1 MAYTLTNPGVELL
14 PGEETRIQQLAMCK
28 TTDSKF
34 NEDRRSVY
42 WNDGPT
48 NMGVTPRVSDRQKQL
63 ALPKLP
69 HSRYQGDRP
78 SPIWRVSPCA
88 MRHNLTPRSQSLA
101 CPKLPHINWRKDKP
115 VQTVMTRGALNA
127 IPTGRVLQLSHAKE
141 ADRRY
146 VNPSISLE
154 NLGALGTICI
164 GTDKGDEGPGWVDR
178 LSNAKPTPKG
188 YKSDR
193 PVKWTICRAT
203 LTASAGDRIDELSKI
218 RRVGKRNTRWYN
230 FNEVNEVEDPYAVSG
245 PAKKASASARVN
257 ELSMP
262 IPRKMRQKKGGA

>member
-1 MAYTLTNPGVELL
+1 MAYTLSNPGVQLL

-28 TTDSKF
+28 ITDSKF

-42 WNDGPT
+42 WTDGPMDMEVHRKIT
-48 NMGVTPRVSDRQKQL
+48 ERQKKL

-78 SPIWRVSPCA
+78 SPIWRVSPSA

-101 CPKLPHINWRKDKP
+101 CPKLPHISWKKDKP
-115 VQTVMTRGALNA
+115 VQTVMSRGALTA
-127 IPTGRVLQLSHAKE
+127 VPTERVLSLSHPKQ

-154 NLGALGTICI
+154 NLGALGTICA
-164 GTDKGDEGPGWVDR
+164 GADKNEENCPTWVDR

-188 YKSDR
+188 YHKDR
-193 PVKWTICRAT
+193 PVKWTIHQAT
-203 LTASAGDRIDELSKI
+203 LNATVSERVDALSKI

-257 ELSMP
+257 ELALP
-262 IPRKMRQKKGGA
+262 IPRKMRQKR